1 MHRFHLLR
9 LPLLGVALAVFVVMP
24 SLATPVAAST
34 TARWDAKCDDVRL
47 RTEPHTG
54 AKVVRSIDKGAR
66 VTVVKTVRAGK
77 WFARCDGAHESRK
90 WLKIV
95 SINGKSTKSLYGR
108 NAVFAA
114 KWLFKYV
121 KTNTPDPKPDPT
133 PPPPAPTTSLVSNC
147 EVRLRSSASTDA
159 DTHGVIGGNTIVTA
173 SGTVSGESWAA
184 ECGSSV
190 SGSGWLK
197 VTAVG
202 GKSVT
207 SLYGV
212 SVVYAAS
219 GLFRAVTTTSN
230 YREGIDISHWQGTI
244 DWAQVAAA
252 GKSFAIAKATEGI
265 GYRDDTYTR
274 NQAQAMANGLKF
286 GAYHFA
292 RPEND
297 PVREADW
304 FVDNANYQR
313 GMIIPTLDLERTGGR
328 GPTGLT
334 NWTKAWVQRV
344 EERLGVKPMIYMSPS
359 FWRTNLN
366 DTTWFAD
373 NGYDVL
379 WIAHWGVQTPLPPAA
394 NWGGKGW
401 TFWQYTSSG
410 SVPGIVGR
418 VDLNRYR
425 FDSFARVS
433 Y

>member
-1 MHRFHLLR
+1 MHRFHRLR
-9 LPLLGVALAVFVVMP
+9 LPLLGAALAVLVVMP
-24 SLATPVAAST
+24 SLATPVDAAT
-34 TARWDAKCDDVRL
+34 TSRWVAKCDNVRV
-47 RTEPHTG
+47 RTQPRTSAH
-54 AKVVRSIDKGAR
+54 VVRSIDEGAR

-77 WFARCDGAHESRK
+77 WFARCGGALESRK

-95 SINGKSTKSLYGR
+95 AINGKSTKSLFGR
-108 NAVFAA
+108 DAVFAA

-121 KTNTPDPKPDPT
+121 STTKTSDPDPT
-133 PPPPAPTTSLVSNC
+133 PPPPAPTTNLVSNC
-147 EVRLRSSASTDA
+147 EVRLRSAASTDA
-159 DTHGVIGGNTIVTA
+159 GTHGIIGDNTIVT
-173 SGTVSGESWAA
+173 STGTVSGDSWAA
-184 ECGSSV
+184 DCGSSV
-190 SGSGWLK
+190 SGSAWLK

-202 GKSVT
+202 GKSVS

-212 SVVYAAS
+212 NVVYAAS
-219 GLFRAVTTTSN
+219 GLFRAATTTSG
-230 YREGIDISHWQGTI
+230 YHEGIDISHWQGTI

-252 GKSFAIAKATEGI
+252 GKTFAIAKATEGV
-265 GYRDDTYTR
+265 GYKDDTYNR

-292 RPEND
+292 RPENNA
-297 PVREADW
+297 VREADW
-304 FVDNANYQR
+304 FVDNSNYQR

-334 NWTKAWVQRV
+334 NWTKNWLMRV

-373 NGYDVL
+373 NGYEVL
-379 WIAHWGVQTPLPPAA
+379 WIAHWGVQTPLPPAG

-401 TFWQYTSSG
+401 TVWQYTSSG
-410 SVPGIVGR
+410 SVPGIAGR

-425 FDSFARVS
+425 FESFARVS